1 MRIFGLIFFGLS
13 AVFTGVLTIV
23 FFIFLVSLFNTTFL
37 FAQYRTT
44 GVYSKISAAVQDQ
57 IKEKTS
63 EYSDEVESA
72 PNELQAQ
79 MQEKIVTSLF
89 SEENVQKTIENNFV
103 KFKNFQNSNDKNFE
117 LYLPLNETN
126 PGNIFEG
133 MGLEEIQNDPEF
145 QKMISDAPQQM
156 MKENKALASVSQGAQ
171 SLRSSI
177 KLFKYLLPILTLF
190 FLVMFILL
198 GKGIGRIRNL
208 GILLIITAI
217 STWTIFLL
225 EKTIFAMT
233 IQSSS
238 FTSQNF
244 GTEIASLM
252 IEPIFAVGISL
263 TIKSSIFLTT
273 AGILFV
279 LAWFILRMSAAKSV
293 PAARTVKK
301 RT

>member
-57 IKEKTS
+57 IKEKAN
-63 EYSDEVESA
+63 EYSDEAESA

-217 STWTIFLL
+217 STWIIFLL

-252 IEPIFAVGISL
+252 IEPIFAIGISL

>member
-13 AVFTGVLTIV
+13 AVFTGVLTIL

-63 EYSDEVESA
+63 EYSDEAESA

>member
-13 AVFTGVLTIV
+13 AVFTGVLTIL

-217 STWTIFLL
+217 STWIIFLL

-252 IEPIFAVGISL
+252 IEPIFAIGISL

>member
-13 AVFTGVLTIV
+13 AVFTGVLTIL

-217 STWTIFLL
+217 STWIIFLL

>member
-217 STWTIFLL
+217 STWIIFLL

>member
-63 EYSDEVESA
+63 EYSDEAESA